1 MKDTQGWVCT
11 IRTPSNVLQTIEVQA
26 YNRSDAIS
34 IAESSTGGK
43 CSMATVQGSG
53 AYQSSGAYQNSAD
66 SSNGNT
72 EISGGTVLFGLV
84 CLLLLF
90 AWKWI
95 LLIGGVALI
104 CWVGYLIT
112 NED

>member
-1 MKDTQGWVCT
+1 MNDWVCT
-11 IRTPSNVLQTIEVQA
+11 IRTPSNFLQTIEVQA
-26 YNRSDAIS
+26 YDRFDAVS
-34 IAESSTGGK
+34 MAESSTGGK
-43 CSMATVQGSG
+43 CIQANIQG
-53 AYQSSGAYQNSAD
+53 SGAYQNSAD

-72 EISGGTVLFGLV
+72 EISGGTALFGLV
-84 CLLLLF
+84 CLMLFF
-90 AWKWI
+90 AWKWM